1 VIQRRNE
8 RRSASVAHT
17 RQIEKQEKDMTDIRT
32 SFAAL
37 CLAASLIQ
45 SASAA
50 ELTVTTHSASAA
62 GFMVNSH
69 LIAGE
74 RDAILVDA
82 QFIRSEAAKAIQM
95 VRESGKKLKYILV
108 THGHPDHFF
117 WLEDFQNA
125 FPDAHIVAAGNV
137 IPDIESYGPKAIAMW
152 KPVFKEEIPDTFVT
166 PKPVN
171 STSLFLDGQEIQL
184 LSLKD
189 GESAHATAVW
199 IPGSR
204 ALIAGDLAYNRVHLW
219 LRENR
224 PESWLAILDRLENLK
239 PVTVYPGHGP
249 LGGPEVLAADREY
262 IQTFIAATSAP
273 ATREEAMA
281 KLKAVYPDYAL
292 PVIVEY
298 SVAGRIK

>member
-1 VIQRRNE
+1 
-8 RRSASVAHT
+8 
-17 RQIEKQEKDMTDIRT
+17 MTQSRT
-32 SFAAL
+32 FFAAFW
-37 CLAASLIQ
+37 LAATLIQ

-50 ELTVTTHSASAA
+50 ELTVTTHAASAA

-95 VRESGKKLKYILV
+95 VKESGKNLKCILV

-117 WLEDFQNA
+117 WLEDFQRA
-125 FPDAHIVAAGNV
+125 FPDARIVAAGDV
-137 IPDIESYGPKAIAMW
+137 IPDIEFYGPKAIAMW
-152 KPVFKEEIPDTFVT
+152 KPVFKDEIPDSFVT

-184 LSLKD
+184 LSLRD
-189 GESAHATAVW
+189 GESAHATVVW

-204 ALIAGDLAYNRVHLW
+204 ALIAGDLAYNKVHLW

-224 PESWLAILDRLENLK
+224 PEGWLAILDRLEKLK
-239 PVTVYPGHGP
+239 PATVYPGHGP
-249 LGGPEVLAADREY
+249 VGGPEMLAADREY
-262 IQTFIAATSAP
+262 IQAFIAATAAP
-273 ATREEAMA
+273 ATRDEAMA
-281 KLKAVYPDYAL
+281 KLNAAYPDYAL

-298 SVAGRIK
+298 SVGGRIK

>member
-1 VIQRRNE
+1 
-8 RRSASVAHT
+8 
-17 RQIEKQEKDMTDIRT
+17 MTDIRS
-32 SFAAL
+32 SFAAFW
-37 CLAASLIQ
+37 LAAFLVQ
-45 SASAA
+45 PAPAA
-50 ELTVTTHSASAA
+50 ELTVTTHSASLA

-95 VRESGKKLKYILV
+95 VKESGKNLKYILV

-125 FPDAHIVAAGNV
+125 FPDARIVAAGDV

-152 KPVFKEEIPDTFVT
+152 KPVFKDEIPDSFVT
-166 PKPVN
+166 PMPVN

-184 LSLKD
+184 HSLKD

-204 ALIAGDLAYNRVHLW
+204 ALIAGDLAYNNVHLW

-224 PESWLAILDRLENLK
+224 LESWLALLDRLEKLK
-239 PVTVYPGHGP
+239 PATVYPGHGP
-249 LGGPEVLAADREY
+249 VGGPEVLAADREY
-262 IQTFIAATSAP
+262 IQAFIAATAPP
-273 ATREEAMA
+273 ATKEEAMA
-281 KLKAVYPDYAL
+281 KLKAAYPDYAL
-292 PVIVEY
+292 PVIIEY

>member
-1 VIQRRNE
+1 
-8 RRSASVAHT
+8 
-17 RQIEKQEKDMTDIRT
+17 MTDIR
-32 SFAAL
+32 SFFAAFL
-37 CLAASLIQ
+37 LAATLIQ
-45 SASAA
+45 PATAA
-50 ELTVTTHSASAA
+50 ELTVTTHSAAAA

-82 QFIRSEAAKAIQM
+82 QFIRSEATKAIQM
-95 VRESGKKLKYILV
+95 VKESGKNLKYILV

-125 FPDAHIVAAGNV
+125 FPDARIVAAGDV

-152 KPVFKEEIPDTFVT
+152 KPVFEDEIPDSFVT
-166 PKPVN
+166 PQPVN
-171 STSLFLDGQEIQL
+171 STSLFVDGQEIQL
-184 LSLKD
+184 LSFKD

-204 ALIAGDLAYNRVHLW
+204 ALIAGDLAYNNVHLW

-224 PESWLAILDRLENLK
+224 PESWLAILDRLEKLK
-239 PVTVYPGHGP
+239 PATVYPGHGP
-249 LGGPEVLAADREY
+249 VRGPEVLAADREY
-262 IQTFIAATSAP
+262 IQAFIAATAAP
-273 ATREEAMA
+273 ATKEEAMA
-281 KLKAVYPDYAL
+281 KLKAAYPDYAL
-292 PVIVEY
+292 PVIIEY

>member
-1 VIQRRNE
+1 MRRLPVN
-8 RRSASVAHT
+8 SK
-17 RQIEKQEKDMTDIRT
+17 KQEKDMTDIRT
-32 SFAAL
+32 FFAAL
-37 CLAASLIQ
+37 LLAVTLIQ
-45 SASAA
+45 PGFTA

-82 QFIRSEAAKAIQM
+82 QFIRSEATKAIQM
-95 VRESGKKLKYILV
+95 VKESGKNLKYILV

-117 WLEDFQNA
+117 WLEDFRNA
-125 FPDAHIVAAGNV
+125 FPDARIVADGAV

-152 KPVFKEEIPDTFVT
+152 KPVFKDEIPDSFVT

-184 LSLKD
+184 LSFKD

-204 ALIAGDLAYNRVHLW
+204 ALIAGDLAYNNVHLW

-224 PESWLAILDRLENLK
+224 PESWLAMLDRLEKLN
-239 PVTVYPGHGP
+239 PATIYPGHGP
-249 LGGPEVLAADREY
+249 VGGPEVLAADREY
-262 IQTFIAATSAP
+262 IQAFIAATAAP
-273 ATREEAMA
+273 VTREEAMA
-281 KLKAVYPDYAL
+281 ELKAAYPDYAL

>member
-1 VIQRRNE
+1 
-8 RRSASVAHT
+8 
-17 RQIEKQEKDMTDIRT
+17 M
-32 SFAAL
+32 
-37 CLAASLIQ
+37 
-45 SASAA
+45 
-50 ELTVTTHSASAA
+50 
-62 GFMVNSH
+62 
-69 LIAGE
+69 
-74 RDAILVDA
+74 DA
-82 QFIRSEAAKAIQM
+82 QFIRSEATKAIQM
-95 VRESGKKLKYILV
+95 VKESGKNLKYILV

-125 FPDAHIVAAGNV
+125 FPDARIVAAGDV

-152 KPVFKEEIPDTFVT
+152 KPVFKDEIPDSFVT

-204 ALIAGDLAYNRVHLW
+204 ALIAGDLAYNNVHLW

-224 PESWLAILDRLENLK
+224 PESWLAILDRLEKLK
-239 PVTVYPGHGP
+239 PATVYPGHGP
-249 LGGPEVLAADREY
+249 VGGPEVLAADRDY
-262 IQTFIAATSAP
+262 IQTFIAATAAP

-281 KLKAVYPDYAL
+281 ELKAAYPDYAL

>member
-1 VIQRRNE
+1 
-8 RRSASVAHT
+8 
-17 RQIEKQEKDMTDIRT
+17 MTEIRFL
-32 SFAAL
+32 FAAFL
-37 CLAASLIQ
+37 LAVSLIQ
-45 SASAA
+45 PAAAA

-62 GFMVNSH
+62 GFMGNSH

-95 VRESGKKLKYILV
+95 VRESGKNLKYILV

-117 WLEDFQNA
+117 WLEDFHKA
-125 FPDAHIVAAGNV
+125 FPEARIVAAGNV

-152 KPVFKEEIPDTFVT
+152 KPVFKEEIPDSFVT

-171 STSLFLDGQEIQL
+171 STSLFLDGQELQL
-184 LSLKD
+184 LSFKD

-204 ALIAGDLAYNRVHLW
+204 ALITGDLAYNRVHLW

-224 PESWLAILDRLENLK
+224 PENWLAILDRLEKLN
-239 PVTVYPGHGP
+239 PETIYPGHGP
-249 LGGPEVLAADREY
+249 VGGLEVLAADREY
-262 IQTFIAATSAP
+262 IQTFIAATAAP

-281 KLKAVYPDYAL
+281 SLKAAYPDYAL
-292 PVIVEY
+292 PVIVDY

>member
-1 VIQRRNE
+1 MRRLP
-8 RRSASVAHT
+8 VHLK
-17 RQIEKQEKDMTDIRT
+17 KQEKVMTDIR
-32 SFAAL
+32 SFFAAFL
-37 CLAASLIQ
+37 LAAILIQ
-45 SASAA
+45 PVFAA
-50 ELTVTTHSASAA
+50 GLTVTTHSASGA

-95 VRESGKKLKYILV
+95 VKESGKNLKYILV

-125 FPDAHIVAAGNV
+125 FPDARIVAAGDV

-152 KPVFKEEIPDTFVT
+152 KPVFKDEIPDSFVT
-166 PKPVN
+166 PEPVN

-189 GESAHATAVW
+189 GESVHATAVW

-224 PESWLAILDRLENLK
+224 PDGWLAILDRLEKLQ
-239 PVTVYPGHGP
+239 PATVYPGHGP
-249 LGGPEVLAADREY
+249 VGGPEVLAADREY
-262 IQTFIAATSAP
+262 IQAFITATAAP

-281 KLKAVYPDYAL
+281 KLKAAYPDYAL

>member
-1 VIQRRNE
+1 
-8 RRSASVAHT
+8 
-17 RQIEKQEKDMTDIRT
+17 MTDIR
-32 SFAAL
+32 SFFAAFL
-37 CLAASLIQ
+37 LAATLIQ
-45 SASAA
+45 PGFTA

-82 QFIRSEAAKAIQM
+82 QFIRSDATKAIQM
-95 VRESGKKLKYILV
+95 VKESGKNLKYILV

-117 WLEDFQNA
+117 WLEDFRNA
-125 FPDAHIVAAGNV
+125 FPDARIVAAGDV

-152 KPVFKEEIPDTFVT
+152 KPVFKDEIPDSFVT

-171 STSLFLDGQEIQL
+171 STSLFVDGQEIQL
-184 LSLKD
+184 LSFKD

-204 ALIAGDLAYNRVHLW
+204 ALIAGDLAYNNVHLW

-224 PESWLAILDRLENLK
+224 PETWLAILDRLEKLK
-239 PVTVYPGHGP
+239 PATVYPGHGP
-249 LGGPEVLAADREY
+249 VGGPEVLAADREY
-262 IQTFIAATSAP
+262 IQTFITATAAP
-273 ATREEAMA
+273 ATREEAMG
-281 KLKAVYPDYAL
+281 KLKAAYPDYAL
-292 PVIVEY
+292 PMIIEY
-298 SVAGRIK
+298 SVGGRIK